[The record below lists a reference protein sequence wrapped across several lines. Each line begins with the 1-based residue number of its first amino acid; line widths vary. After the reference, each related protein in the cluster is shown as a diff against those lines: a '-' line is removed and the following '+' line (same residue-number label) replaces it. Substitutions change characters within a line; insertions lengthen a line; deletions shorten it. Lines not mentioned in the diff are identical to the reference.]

1 MTTKSNHPDQQVP
14 IAGLPGAFVTKD
26 SIAVYEVLEELQRIR
41 ARYGPLASTHEG
53 LGVLLEEFEEL
64 KDEIKK
70 SANSFR
76 SDLMRHEA
84 IQVAAVA
91 TRIAS
96 DLAHDDSKVR
106 PRTVLLRDQA
116 AEQCGRMRD
125 RALEAERDLKELQRV
140 STLFVLTRS
149 TEHAADLMGILGVVP
164 SAEVSS

>member
-1 MTTKSNHPDQQVP
+1 MYD
-14 IAGLPGAFVTKD
+14 
-26 SIAVYEVLEELQRIR
+26 VLEEIQRIR

-70 SANSFR
+70 PPNSFR
-76 SDLMRHEA
+76 SDLLRHEA

-96 DLAHDDSKVR
+96 DLAHDDSKIR

-125 RALEAERDLKELQRV
+125 RALEAERDLKELRRV
-140 STLFVLTRS
+140 SSVLVLGMAQFGPEGTALGRDKMMEIA
-149 TEHAADLMGILGVVP
+149 EHAAELMMLLGLTP
-164 SAEVSS
+164 PGAEATS